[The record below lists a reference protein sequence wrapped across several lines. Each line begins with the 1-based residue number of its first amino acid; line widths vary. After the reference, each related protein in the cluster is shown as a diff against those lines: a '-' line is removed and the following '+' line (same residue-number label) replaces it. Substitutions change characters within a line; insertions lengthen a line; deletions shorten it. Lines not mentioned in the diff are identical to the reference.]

1 MFLVCLLLLNNIP
14 LFFLSNVYFSAL
26 DLSCLKVFS
35 SKLVF
40 LNYGKVLKL
49 ILVNLAVLFPPL
61 LLLCLLLWDV
71 KRDEELLRRELR
83 AGWGARSS
91 GELPPPAGKGRS
103 NEVWSLCM
111 IWSPS
116 KRSSACLLLLPS
128 WDNAGAK
135 RAPPGCHPHG
145 IARGFPE
152 QPGLLWCWWK

>member
-71 KRDEELLRRELR
+71 KRDEELLRPELR
-83 AGWGARSS
+83 AG
-91 GELPPPAGKGRS
+91 
-103 NEVWSLCM
+103 
-111 IWSPS
+111 
-116 KRSSACLLLLPS
+116 
-128 WDNAGAK
+128 
-135 RAPPGCHPHG
+135 
-145 IARGFPE
+145 
-152 QPGLLWCWWK
+152 